1 MDTLTGLLDRLLTPF
16 SDSLDENAA
25 KALVGLRADDETQ
38 AYIEDLA
45 DRSRE
50 GLLSA
55 EEQRQYLSYANAI
68 AVISLLQAKARH
80 HLRQLGQ
87 AK

>member
-1 MDTLTGLLDRLLTPF
+1 MNIPTGLLDRLLAPF
-16 SDSLDENAA
+16 SDSLDEKAA
-25 KALVGLRADDETQ
+25 RALIELRADDETQ

-45 DRSRE
+45 ERSRE

-68 AVISLLQAKARH
+68 SVISLLQAKARR
-80 HLRQLGQ
+80 HLRQISQ
-87 AK
+87 AR